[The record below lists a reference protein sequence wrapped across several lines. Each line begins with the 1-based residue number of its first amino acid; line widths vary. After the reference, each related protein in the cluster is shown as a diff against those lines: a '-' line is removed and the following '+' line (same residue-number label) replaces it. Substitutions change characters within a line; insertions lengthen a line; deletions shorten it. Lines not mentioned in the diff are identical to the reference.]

1 MRRAEKKGK
10 GSSMSQI
17 TPARTKI
24 DTIDFRNAL
33 GAFVTGVTI
42 VTTLDD
48 AGKPVGLTA
57 NSFNSV
63 SLEPPMVLWSLG
75 LNSGS
80 IHAFRTAKHWAVHI
94 LASDQE
100 ALSGRFAKRGIDKFE
115 CLETETGPD
124 GIPLLKGCTAR
135 FVCKASFE
143 YEGGDHAI
151 FVGEVVDFE
160 RQSALP
166 LAFHQGRYTR
176 VISAEAPATEGVP
189 FGLQFLG
196 HSLSRLHFELFNE
209 IRVEYRKRGLR
220 GRQYTVLTVLGIGDN
235 CGADEIIRRAGLGGV
250 RIDAES
256 IVKLAETGLLINED
270 NRYRLSNKGRQFVIE
285 LIAVAQASQER
296 LESRLAPGELSTLRH
311 LVSRAIEVCSTP

>member
-1 MRRAEKKGK
+1 
-10 GSSMSQI
+10 MSQI
-17 TPARTKI
+17 TRAGTKI

-42 VTTLDD
+42 VTTLDG
-48 AGKPVGLTA
+48 AGTPVGLTA

-80 IHAFRTAKHWAVHI
+80 ILAFRAAKYWAVHI

-100 ALSGRFAKRGIDKFE
+100 ALSGRFAKRGINKFE
-115 CLETETGPD
+115 GLEIEFGPD

-151 FVGEVVDFE
+151 FVGEVVQFE
-160 RQSALP
+160 RQSGLP

-176 VISAEAPATEGVP
+176 VLSAETPSAEGVP
-189 FGLQFLG
+189 FGVRFLG
-196 HSLSRLHFELFNE
+196 HSLSRLHFELFND
-209 IRVEYRKRGLR
+209 IRAEYRKRGLR

-250 RIDAES
+250 RIDEAAIAEL
-256 IVKLAETGLLINED
+256 VKTGLLIKED
-270 NRYRLSNKGRQFVIE
+270 NRYRLSDKGRQFVIE

-296 LESRLAPGELSTLRH
+296 LESRLAGGELSTLRH
-311 LVSRAIEVCSTP
+311 LISRAIQVSSTP